1 MSTEEKNADPD
12 AKDGEKRMT
21 FLEHLLEL
29 RKRLMSSVYGIG
41 LTTVLTL
48 IFYEPVFAFL
58 RAPLDVVNEKFRT
71 EPEYVSLVQ
80 EKGFASSPNIV
91 EPITTD
97 PLGLMM
103 VLMKI
108 SIYAG
113 LVLAS
118 PWVLY
123 QIWAFVSPGLTK
135 KEAGVIRPVLI
146 GGVFFFVG
154 GALFCYYIVFPRTI
168 EFLVWFDVNL
178 GFKPSYVPTDYFGM
192 LTTFMLIFG
201 ATFELPLVSAIF
213 ARLGLLKPQWLLIF
227 WRYIIVGCFI
237 GGAILSPG
245 TDPISM
251 LIMSFSMVFLYG
263 LSIVLALICY
273 RKHQQAKTVADSR

>member
-1 MSTEEKNADPD
+1 MSTEEKKSEEPES
-12 AKDGEKRMT
+12 EKRMT

-29 RKRLMSSVYGIG
+29 RKRLMASVYGIVI
-41 LTTVLTL
+41 TTVVTL

-58 RAPLDVVNEKFRT
+58 RKPLDDVNQEFKT
-71 EPEYVSLVQ
+71 NPSYVDLLVKKNFNPTQ
-80 EKGFASSPNIV
+80 NIV

-103 VLMKI
+103 ILMKI
-108 SIYAG
+108 SVYAG

-123 QIWAFVSPGLTK
+123 QVWAFVAPGLTS
-135 KEAGVIRPVLI
+135 KEAGAIRPVLL
-146 GGVFFFVG
+146 GGILFFVG
-154 GALFCYYIVFPRTI
+154 GASFCYFIVFPRTI

-178 GFKPSYVPTDYFGM
+178 GFKPSYTPAEYFGM

-213 ARLGLLKPQWLLIF
+213 ARLGMLKPQWLLVF
-227 WRYIIVGCFI
+227 WRYIIVGCFVA
-237 GGAILSPG
+237 GSILSPG
-245 TDPISM
+245 ADPISM
-251 LIMSFSMVFLYG
+251 IIMSLSLVFLYG
-263 LSIVLALICY
+263 MSIVLAKICY
-273 RKHQQAKTVADSR
+273 RKHQQAKSEQTNP